1 VANCRATGRAGRK
14 TEVLPRHDCCVS
26 SAQPGLPQTRVER
39 EPGVLVATEAEVPRG
54 NGWLSAAEL
63 ATLAGMR
70 VPARRRDWRLG
81 RWAAKRALVA
91 VLGDSVAVEV
101 RAAGDGAPEPFVN
114 GLPAPVSISISH
126 RQGLGAC
133 LVAGPDSAAGCDLE
147 LVEPRDGALARHF
160 FTPAERALVDRS
172 GHPGRD
178 LAVALVWSAKESALK
193 ALRQGLRVDV
203 REVEVTLDPDL
214 GTGPTWRPL
223 AVRSRGVTF
232 SGWWRLRGRHVLTAV
247 IEPPTP
253 PPVSLGV

>member
-1 VANCRATGRAGRK
+1 RGAG
-14 TEVLPRHDCCVS
+14 
-26 SAQPGLPQTRVER
+26 
-39 EPGVLVATEAEVPRG
+39 
-54 NGWLSAAEL
+54 
-63 ATLAGMR
+63 
-70 VPARRRDWRLG
+70 RLG
-81 RWAAKRALVA
+81 RGRGAGGRRRRPRA
-91 VLGDSVAVEV
+91 V
-101 RAAGDGAPEPFVN
+101 RERPAGPGQHLDQPP
-114 GLPAPVSISISH
+114 
-126 RQGLGAC
+126 QGLGAC

>member
-1 VANCRATGRAGRK
+1 MM
-14 TEVLPRHDCCVS
+14 CCVS
-26 SAQPGLPQTRVER
+26 STWPGVPRTQAER
-39 EPGVLVATEAEVPRG
+39 ESGVLLATEGEVPRG
-54 NGWLSAAEL
+54 NDWLSAAEL

-147 LVEPRDGALARHF
+147 LVEPRDEALARHF
-160 FTPAERALVDRS
+160 FTPAERALVEGS
-172 GHPGRD
+172 GIAGRD
-178 LAVALVWSAKESALK
+178 LVVALVWSAKESALK
-193 ALRQGLRVDV
+193 ALRQGLSIEA
-203 REVEVTLDPDL
+203 REIEVTLDPDSRP
-214 GTGPTWRPL
+214 GSIWRPL
-223 AVRSRGVTF
+223 AVRNAGRRF
-232 SGWWRLRGRHVLTAV
+232 SGWWTLHARLVLTV
-247 IEPPTP
+247 VTEPPAA
-253 PPVSLGV
+253 PPVLLGL